1 MRLHGIIPPVVTP
14 FTASGDLDTDALQK
28 LLAALEPDVDG
39 FLILGSNGEVAY
51 LSESERKRS
60 LESAREAIP
69 RTKPMIAG
77 VVAEA
82 TAHAAQQAKS
92 AADIGADAVLV
103 LAPHYYKP
111 SMTPDALEAHFRAV
125 AEASSVPVY
134 VYNIPQV
141 SGIAHAPGWMAKV
154 AGIPNIAGFKDSSGD
169 TLNLTEMLRQ
179 APTMNGLTGSAP
191 TLLPALAVG
200 AHGGILAAAN
210 AIPRHLGALVRAFN
224 AGDMA
229 RALELQRAVNPMA
242 FAVTSGYGVPG
253 LKAVMRLQGKTAGF
267 PRAPLQDVDADAQ
280 KKLEAI
286 LEALPKL

>member
-1 MRLHGIIPPVVTP
+1 MQLQGIIPPVVTP

-28 LLAALEPDVDG
+28 VIAALEPDVDG
-39 FLILGSNGEVAY
+39 LLILGSNGEVAY
-51 LSESERKRS
+51 LTTAERKRV
-60 LESAREAIP
+60 LEAAREAIP
-69 RTKPMIAG
+69 HAKPMIVG

-82 TAHAAQQAKS
+82 TAHAAQQARE

-103 LAPHYYKP
+103 LAPHYYKA
-111 SMTPDALEAHFRAV
+111 SMTPDVLEMHFRAV
-125 AEASSVPVY
+125 AGASPLPVY

-141 SGIAHAPGWMAKV
+141 SGIAHAPAWMAKV

-179 APTMNGLTGSAP
+179 APTMNGLTGNAP

-200 AHGGILAAAN
+200 AAGGILAAVN
-210 AIPRHLGALVRAFN
+210 AIPRHFGALLRAFK

-229 RALELQRAVNPMA
+229 RALELQRATNPMS
-242 FAVTSGYGVPG
+242 FAVTSGYGVSG
-253 LKAVMRLQGKTAGF
+253 LKAVMRLQGKAAGF
-267 PRAPLQDVDADAQ
+267 PRAPLQDVNTEAS

-286 LEALPKL
+286 LETLPSV